1 MKIGNFEV
9 GGNVA
14 LGPMAGVT
22 DLAYRLICKS
32 FGCPLVFTEMVS
44 AKALHFK
51 DQKTERIMSICEEE
65 RPVALQIFG
74 SDSDIMAEVTMM
86 LNSHNHD
93 ILDINMGCPA
103 PKIVK
108 NGDGSA
114 LMKSPEKVAS
124 IIKKVKDASKKPVTV
139 KIRKGWDENL
149 INAVKIAQIAEANG
163 ADAITVHGR
172 TREEFY
178 SGKADWDIIKE
189 VKKSV
194 SIPVIGNG
202 DVFTVEDAIKI
213 REYTECDGI
222 MIARGAQGKP
232 WIFKQI
238 NTYFETGEF
247 IPEPNLEERIEIIK
261 NHMGKII
268 ELKGERIGI
277 LEMRKHAAWY
287 IKGIPKANKA
297 RHLINTATD
306 FESMMKAIEILL

>member
-1 MKIGNFEV
+1 MKIGNFEID
-9 GGNVA
+9 GNIA

-44 AKALHFK
+44 AKALHYK
-51 DQKTERIMSICEEE
+51 DAKTERIMKIDEEE

-74 SDSDIMAEVTMM
+74 SDAEIMGLVTQK

-124 IIKKVKDASKKPVTV
+124 IIKAVKDASSKPVTV
-139 KIRKGWDENL
+139 KIRKGWDDNL
-149 INAVKIAQIAEANG
+149 INAVQIAQIAEANG
-163 ADAITVHGR
+163 ADAVTVHGR
-172 TREEFY
+172 TREQYY

-202 DVFTVEDAIKI
+202 DVFTVADAIKMQ
-213 REYTECDGI
+213 EVTQCDGI

-232 WIFKQI
+232 WLFKQLD
-238 NTYFETGEF
+238 TYFKTGII
-247 IPEPNLEERIEIIK
+247 IPEPGLSERIEIIQR
-261 NHMGKII
+261 HMEKII
-268 ELKGERIGI
+268 EIKGERIGI
-277 LEMRKHAAWY
+277 LEMRKHVAWHL
-287 IKGIPKANKA
+287 KGLPNANKA
-297 RHLINTATD
+297 RQAINTATD
-306 FESMMKAIEILL
+306 FKTMMEAMEKML